1 MLGCVLFPLPHRKM
15 YHALRRPLIHSW
27 GKLAWGRYLRVPAT
41 RCCWSERSEH
51 ANPDMAAGV
60 VLGRSSTL
68 TGRVDSLCRLLA
80 KLHPSRALRAPG
92 RLSKAHRSR
101 TPPFRLP
108 SCSARPHHTDQSIGQ
123 CSDDLGVPRYHP
135 SLSLTR
141 HFASMVAG
149 STAPRPAR
157 RAASAPP
164 RRRSTLLRGTFLRW
178 PA

>member
-1 MLGCVLFPLPHRKM
+1 VRSPTTVILRGWVKDARVCVLFPLPHRKM

-27 GKLAWGRYLRVPAT
+27 GKLAWGRYLRVPAR

-80 KLHPSRALRAPG
+80 KLRPCRALQAPG
-92 RLSKAHRSR
+92 RLWKTHRSR
-101 TPPFRLP
+101 TPPSGLLSR
-108 SCSARPHHTDQSIGQ
+108 SARPHHTDQRIGQ
-123 CSDDLGVPRYHP
+123 CSDDLGAPCYRP
-135 SLSLTR
+135 SLSLTLR
-141 HFASMVAG
+141 FASMVAG

-157 RAASAPP
+157 RAA
-164 RRRSTLLRGTFLRW
+164 
-178 PA
+178 